1 MAWCNK
7 NENKNQ
13 DFKSVVYEHTPDGE
27 QYITRRGRGKNAGGR
42 GMDHIVANNYLSPK
56 HERSEI
62 DEYGAHI
69 AIGTSDHLNLWANF
83 NLDLQ

>member
-1 MAWCNK
+1 
-7 NENKNQ
+7 
-13 DFKSVVYEHTPDGE
+13 
-27 QYITRRGRGKNAGGR
+27 
-42 GMDHIVANNYLSPK
+42 MDHIVANNYLSPK